1 MKKIYIKPS
10 INTVAFDNENALMAG
25 SGEKELGYD
34 NSTKIENDYMVGA
47 KNNRYDIWGLDDDE

>member
-1 MKKIYIKPS
+1 M
-10 INTVAFDNENALMAG
+10 TG

-47 KNNRYDIWGLDDDE
+47 KNNRYDIWGLDEDE